1 LESLI
6 RLRRLFKIRLSVF
19 HMDHRLR
26 SDSPADAAYV
36 RKLANRHGLA
46 FHLGAPASAP
56 PKGGSIELW
65 ARYERVRAAGEVA
78 QSIAA
83 TRYADGH
90 TMNDQAETVLMGL
103 IRGWG
108 PEGLSGIRPI
118 NGVLVRPLFQITRR
132 EVEAFCAS
140 LHLRPRHDPS
150 NDDMGLLRNAIRHQ
164 VIPTIERATGREV
177 VAAFARSAEL
187 TAEAAG
193 ALWTQAS
200 DIAEEMVILDDEGFV
215 IAVASLLD
223 LPDAL
228 ASRVVRR
235 GFQLAHAGWDE
246 RGIDAVLDLARGRP
260 GRRVQLP
267 AGSTAVREREY
278 VRVDV
283 TRDVARAAADDP
295 EPERERS

>member
-1 LESLI
+1 
-6 RLRRLFKIRLSVF
+6 
-19 HMDHRLR
+19 
-26 SDSPADAAYV
+26 
-36 RKLANRHGLA
+36 
-46 FHLGAPASAP
+46 
-56 PKGGSIELW
+56 
-65 ARYERVRAAGEVA
+65 
-78 QSIAA
+78 
-83 TRYADGH
+83 
-90 TMNDQAETVLMGL
+90 
-103 IRGWG
+103 
-108 PEGLSGIRPI
+108 
-118 NGVLVRPLFQITRR
+118 
-132 EVEAFCAS
+132 
-140 LHLRPRHDPS
+140 
-150 NDDMGLLRNAIRHQ
+150 